1 MSDCDCCDCSYE
13 ANYRNQRIKPDG
25 VTFAAWCN
33 GNRDFFAADGSVS
46 ESGDAG
52 APTHIVTGGG
62 WVPVNAFTSDFEAQD
77 GFVEL
82 RGIYGNSHEIVAG
95 EPRNGWGYL
104 WWNTFA
110 RGVIVS
116 AFGED
121 VSTESF
127 TIDDDLILREIDGFS
142 TWTMT
147 FDGESIIYPPYAGAA
162 QRIGI
167 EVSSSTKMSDES
179 GVEGLITAR
188 GPGASRDD
196 ISVPLPRVE
205 QAFSVASS
213 LTPMAFPYASYSKGP
228 FKLQGAACKLYRDG
242 ELVWQATR
250 PNQNDSLA
258 HTTDDGVY
266 LWVSEV
272 GEASDPPWTGQG
284 ADTRGRVP
292 APFKQMASFVVDNH
306 RPVIGA
312 TAPCDYFADRPE
324 DVMGNRG
331 VWEQDHRKYLVATKP
346 LPHGMEKLVSDFGNE
361 FVRPLRVHI
370 YGAYPQ
376 INWVRVANLGAGRF
390 LVEPS
395 VTGISP
401 LIEQKDAA
409 GNTPARVP
417 QFPLKVHA
425 VPANNR
431 RGARPLFEDVGLQTR
446 EHGRARSQDEKIKSV
461 RLSFDRKVRAS
472 DVNADQITLN
482 KDGEVVPG
490 CTIAQLNDLE
500 WLVTLPE
507 SATQPP
513 ESFWFLEY
521 DPGGSVMTDDV
532 DEQEFG
538 SLSDF
543 PPVAQAKYRRVYVA
557 RDTSKRYS
565 KGPSQYV
572 ELLAG
577 SPPLDENGVPFEPEP
592 SVLAARVSWLMAMDG
607 GWKEP
612 IDVSSTTVQIGSVMS
627 ISKSVGSLPPPDGKL
642 KIESTGAVLRDW
654 GKTRG
659 GIYTDRFTPQ
669 VPTQSGS
676 QDDCSYW
683 GLSTTIDPC
692 PPKRLVCPVAKVAQ
706 KHSSVIRS
714 NDDKTSFTLSH
725 ISADGN
731 VEWSII
737 VSNEIDGVKTAQN
750 SWIGRLEEDL
760 EPHDPIIIPRGN
772 ALGQPEQALWGYL
785 YRLNNGDTYSRSA
798 GGWQLVTDGKAV
810 APDGG
815 SFPPVGRVK
824 GIVFVNA
831 CRNASQH
838 LSLETSILWELELYV
853 NVRTI
858 VRSVDPQTG
867 AVRDDLFGI
876 GTDRLRVTF
885 SRDKEDEFAA
895 GQTVTL
901 PHSSNAWR
909 FEPA

>member
-1 MSDCDCCDCSYE
+1 MSECDCCDCSYE
-13 ANYRNQRIKPDG
+13 DNYRNQRIKPDG

-33 GNRDFFAADGSVS
+33 ANRDFFAADGSVS

-52 APTHIVTGGG
+52 APTHMVTGGG
-62 WVPVNAFTSDFEAQD
+62 WVPVDFFTSAFEAQD

-82 RGIYGNSHEIVAG
+82 CGIYGNSHEIVAG
-95 EPRNGWGYL
+95 EPRNGFGFL
-104 WWNTFA
+104 SWNNF
-110 RGVIVS
+110 GLGIIVS
-116 AFGED
+116 AFGEE
-121 VSTESF
+121 VSAESF
-127 TIDDDLILREIDGFS
+127 TIDNDLIPPAFGL
-142 TWTMT
+142 TWAMT
-147 FDGESIIYPPYAGAA
+147 FDGESIIYPPYSGAS

-179 GVEGLITAR
+179 GVAGLITAR
-188 GPGASRDD
+188 GPGASRDN

-205 QAFSVASS
+205 QSFSVASFLAPITS
-213 LTPMAFPYASYSKGP
+213 SYGSYSKGP
-228 FKLQGAACKLYRDG
+228 FRLQGAACKLYRDG
-242 ELVWQATR
+242 ELVWEATR
-250 PNQNDSLA
+250 PNQNDSLE
-258 HTTDDGVY
+258 HTTEDGVY

-272 GEASDPPWTGQG
+272 SEASDPPWTGQG

-292 APFKQMASFVVDNH
+292 APFKQMASFVVDNSK
-306 RPVIGA
+306 PVIGA
-312 TAPCDYFADRPE
+312 TPPCDFFVDKPE
-324 DVMGNRG
+324 HAFGNRD
-331 VWEQDHRKYLVATKP
+331 VWFEVDHRKYLVSTKP
-346 LPHGMEKLVSDFGNE
+346 LPHGTQKLVSDFGNE
-361 FVRPLRVHI
+361 FVRPLRDISWRSPSANADVN
-370 YGAYPQ
+370 A
-376 INWVRVANLGAGRF
+376 ANLATLGVGSHI
-390 LVEPS
+390 VEPY

-409 GNTPARVP
+409 GNTPASLP
-417 QFPLKVHA
+417 QFPLTIHA

-446 EHGRARSQDEKIKSV
+446 EHGRARSQGEKVKSV
-461 RLSFDRKVRAS
+461 RLSFDRKVRAG
-472 DVNADQITLN
+472 DVKADQITLN
-482 KDGEVVPG
+482 KDGEAVEG
-490 CTIAQLNDLE
+490 CTITQLNDLE

-507 SATQPP
+507 AATQPP

-521 DPGGSVMTDDV
+521 DPGGGVMTDDV
-532 DEQEFG
+532 DEQSFG
-538 SLSDF
+538 SLSEF

-557 RDTSKRYS
+557 RDTGKRYS

-627 ISKSVGSLPPPDGKL
+627 ISKSVESLPPPDGKL
-642 KIESTGAVLRDW
+642 KIESTGAALRDW

-714 NDDKTSFTLSH
+714 NDDKTSFTLSR
-725 ISADGN
+725 INAGGN
-731 VEWSII
+731 AEWSIV
-737 VSNEIDGVKTAQN
+737 VSNEIDGAKTAQN
-750 SWIGRLEEDL
+750 SWVGRLEEDL
-760 EPHDPIIIPRGN
+760 KPHEPLIFQVGN
-772 ALGQPEQALWGYL
+772 TLPSQGQWGYL

-798 GGWQLVTDGKAV
+798 GGWQLVTNGKAV
-810 APDGG
+810 APGG
-815 SFPPVGRVK
+815 GGFPPVGRVK

-831 CRNASQH
+831 CRNASQY
-838 LSLETSILWELELYV
+838 LGLETSILWELELYA

-867 AVRDDLFGI
+867 IVRDDLFGI
-876 GTDRLRVTF
+876 GTDRTRVTF
-885 SRDKEDEFAA
+885 SREKEDQFAA
-895 GQTVTL
+895 GQTLTL
-901 PHSSNAWR
+901 PNSGGAWR